1 MTIPILYED
10 DDILVVDKPAGIETT
25 TGPSDDS
32 SLEKLLGQKNVER
45 SGIVHRLDKDTSGV
59 CVIAK
64 TPRAYASLKKQFAD
78 HSVTK
83 KYITAVFG
91 QTPEHGEIETYIVR
105 DPKRKQAMKA
115 VNYPTGLERGTL
127 RKATT
132 RYTKIKDIHVK
143 DIDASLLEVTIET
156 GRTHQIRVHMQSIGH
171 PVLGDAMYYT
181 KTSREL
187 TQKLNVQRQFLH
199 AHELTFI
206 HPTLGT
212 PMMITSPVPTDL
224 ENILRSI

>member
-10 DDILVVDKPAGIETT
+10 DDILCLDKPAGIETT
-25 TGPSDDS
+25 TGPRDDP
-32 SLEKLLGQKNVER
+32 SLEKLCGQKNIER
-45 SGIVHRLDKDTSGV
+45 GGLVHRLDTDTSGV

-64 TPRAYASLKKQFAD
+64 TQRAYESLKKQFAD

-83 KYITAVFG
+83 KYITAVYG
-91 QTPEHGEIETYIVR
+91 KTPEHGEITTYIVR

-132 RYTKIKDIHVK
+132 RYTKLKDIHVK
-143 DIDASLLEVTIET
+143 DIGASLLDVIIET

-171 PVLGDAMYYT
+171 HVLGDAMYYT

-187 TQKLNVQRQFLH
+187 STQLNVPRQFLH
-199 AHELTFI
+199 AHELTFT

-212 PMMITSPVPTDL
+212 PMMITSPLPTDL
-224 ENILRSI
+224 ETIFTSL